1 MLLNLT
7 ADLDTV
13 KPGSVALPPG
23 GEKKGES
30 QCMWRRFSSGKTV
43 FQDLI
48 SLLLYVVQLCPVS
61 PW

>member
-23 GEKKGES
+23 GEKKVKASVCGVVS
-30 QCMWRRFSSGKTV
+30 LPVKLYFKT
-43 FQDLI
+43 
-48 SLLLYVVQLCPVS
+48 
-61 PW
+61 